1 MRDYRT
7 PAARV
12 KGLGSAHEGTSHWL
26 SQRFSAVALVP
37 LTLWFMISL
46 ASHLGDTRA
55 EIQQWLSSP
64 LVAIVFTL
72 GLVAAFY
79 HARLGIQ
86 VVIEDYIHDKAAK
99 IVILLGMQFMLLAF
113 GVGAV
118 FAVWKMALG

>member
-7 PAARV
+7 PTARV
-12 KGLGSAHEGTSHWL
+12 KGLGSAHEGTGHWL

-37 LTLWFMISL
+37 LTLWLMISL

-72 GLVAAFY
+72 GLIAAFY

-99 IVILLGMQFMLLAF
+99 IVSLLGMQFMLLAF